1 MFNPDKISRER
12 EQAKGVTEEGEFE
25 IKNKQE
31 IPSENKK
38 LEEFQNE
45 IIKIPEGLSLSSQ
58 DRMNL
63 VLTHSG
69 EKPCSAIEIDYFGKN
84 PLDDIKKT
92 EEEVDR
98 LREVLE
104 SNGLEFSIL
113 ESEEEEDGFDQKEF
127 KFLISKDRE
136 KLDEL
141 QKALEEEDEEIIGK
155 LYGFP
160 DSAVEAFVQGWEEGK
175 TGETM
180 LDEKEWWRNLSIED
194 QEKLTEEGTL
204 NFRNFKFSKE
214 HWEEELRELKRW
226 QDIIK
231 DKAPDLCQEIE
242 EKKPEMIMSSEELKE
257 HEAEEAEKELVIIRE
272 KLDKVTDKLGY
283 PIEDGIKETVVLF
296 NAFNI
301 RTNQSCEGHW
311 EEDKETVPWVMVYPR
326 VPEDEEWYEDES
338 AREKAIDQSEAMK
351 SQLIEL
357 LDIFYKDRD
366 TNPDD
371 MLGFKGVA
379 YGFKLQSNEAESFK
393 DLDSEQGQKKILI
406 HRKEMQDFTDFLKE
420 VYPRQLFKRPL
431 INKTEETESVT
442 VSDKTRE
449 QLSQKR

>member
-1 MFNPDKISRER
+1 MFNPER
-12 EQAKGVTEEGEFE
+12 LRDRAEDPEDNIESIED
-25 IKNKQE
+25 
-31 IPSENKK
+31 
-38 LEEFQNE
+38 NE
-45 IIKIPEGLSLSSQ
+45 TIETLEGLSLSSQ

-63 VLTHSG
+63 ILTHLG
-69 EKPCSAIEIDYFGKN
+69 EKDCSTIEIDYFGKN

-92 EEEVDR
+92 EGEVDR
-98 LREVLE
+98 LKEVLE
-104 SNGLEFSIL
+104 SSGLEFSIL

-127 KFLISKDRE
+127 KFLIGKDRE

-141 QKALEEEDEEIIGK
+141 QKALEDDDVETMGK

-160 DSAVEAFVQGWEEGK
+160 DSAVKAFAQGWEEGK
-175 TGETM
+175 IGETM
-180 LDEKEWWRNLSIED
+180 LDEKEWWKNLSIED

-214 HWEEELRELKRW
+214 HWEEELIELKGW

-231 DKAPDLCQEIE
+231 DKTPDLYQEIA
-242 EKKPEMIMSSEELKE
+242 EKKPEMMMSSEELE
-257 HEAEEAEKELVIIRE
+257 ESEAEEAEKELVVIRE

-283 PIEDGIKETVVLF
+283 PIEDGIKETVVMF

-311 EEDKETVPWVMVYPR
+311 EEDTKRVPWVMVQPR

-338 AREKAIDQSEAMK
+338 AREKAIAQREAMK

-357 LDIFYKDRD
+357 LDIFYKDRE

-371 MLGFKGVA
+371 MLGFKGIA
-379 YGFKLQSNEAESFK
+379 YGFKLQSNQAESFK
-393 DLDSEQGQKKILI
+393 DLDSEQGQEKLLI
-406 HRKEMQDFTDFLKE
+406 HRKEMQDFTAFLKE

-431 INKTEETESVT
+431 INN
-442 VSDKTRE
+442 
-449 QLSQKR
+449 